1 MKAQLNVLIAEDEFI
16 VSRNIRQQVL
26 DLGYNVV
33 GIASDE
39 EEVMAA
45 VADNKIDLILMDIM
59 LKGATDGI
67 EIARKIKQT
76 HLISFVFITA
86 YSSDEYINRVRT
98 VEPHGYLLKP
108 FNNRDLAVNIE
119 LAAYKHSIELGL
131 REARQQLE
139 SMNLELEKKVAQRT
153 EKLNEANS
161 MLLKEIKRRKH
172 NEDKVIESEQKYKEL
187 TEFLP
192 IPVIETN
199 KELEITY
206 ANIATRQLFKIEDD
220 QQIQQIHDFI
230 VQDQHELLNSTIANC
245 IEQQNVVV
253 AEFMGKG
260 KCNSTELMIIAYFTP
275 VMIDSVFSGMRAAFL
290 DISQRV
296 AMESKLYILSSAV
309 EQAKDSI
316 VIADKNRKIEYVNQA
331 AIKEYGY
338 SHEEIINYTT
348 QVFRSNLHE
357 PSFYDNMWRT
367 LCSGNPFSSVF
378 ISRRKNDEHFY
389 EEKTISPVKDKN
401 GEIKNYIS
409 TGRDITEKIKAEK
422 TLLENQKFINSINHS
437 VPIIIFIF
445 DLKIKKNTFVNNQ
458 IYNILGYSPEEVSAA
473 TYKDLMSSFID
484 YMPGYQSRILTKSTF
499 KNGYVEELIRV
510 KHKKTGIK
518 WLNIRFT
525 EFKSDE
531 RGNTIEIIGSAT
543 DITEQKQNERKLN
556 AMMRL
561 NRMQDKRT
569 QKIRTL
575 SLIQGQEE
583 ERRRISRDIHD
594 GIGQMLTALKMNVEN
609 FDESR
614 FSGEEKQKCQSIK
627 TLIRD
632 TIVEVR
638 RISNALAPPGLY
650 DFGLYS
656 VTKQLLEQL
665 LKTSDMKIHF
675 DSNIHNIRYLP
686 LVEVTLYRII
696 QESINN
702 ALKHSMAENLELS
715 INQDD
720 EFLNL
725 IIFDDGGGMHYS
737 DEHFNQNKSSGK
749 GLRNIKERALFI
761 GAKLTIISKPNEGCI
776 IKITIPIKNCI
787 SN

>member
-45 VADNKIDLILMDIM
+45 VESNKIDLILMDIM
-59 LKGATDGI
+59 LKGETDGI

-172 NEDKVIESEQKYKEL
+172 NEDKLIESEQKYKEL

-199 KELEITY
+199 KELGITY
-206 ANIATRQLFKIEDD
+206 ANIATRQLFNIQED
-220 QQIQQIHDFI
+220 QEILQIHNFI
-230 VQDQHELLNSTIANC
+230 TQDDHDRLNTTINDC
-245 IEQQNVVV
+245 ITQQKVVV
-253 AEFMGKG
+253 AEFTGKG
-260 KCNSTELMIIAYFTP
+260 SNTELALIAYFTP
-275 VMIDSVFSGMRAAFL
+275 VMVDAAFSGMRVAFL

-316 VIADKNRKIEYVNQA
+316 VIADKDGRIEYVNEA

-338 SHEEIINYTT
+338 SSEEAVEHTT
-348 QVFRSNLHE
+348 QVFRSTAHE
-357 PSFYDNMWRT
+357 PSFYEHMWNT
-367 LCSGNPFSSVF
+367 LNSGNSYSDVF
-378 ISRRKNDEHFY
+378 VSRRKNDEHFY
-389 EEKTISPVKDKN
+389 EEKTISPVKDRN
-401 GEIKNYIS
+401 GMIKNYIS

-445 DLKIKKNTFVNNQ
+445 DIASRKNTFINNQ
-458 IYNILGYSPEEVSAA
+458 IYNILGYSPEEVCTA
-473 TYKDLMSSFID
+473 TYK
-484 YMPGYQSRILTKSTF
+484 
-499 KNGYVEELIRV
+499 ELL
-510 KHKKTGIK
+510 G
-518 WLNIRFT
+518 
-525 EFKSDE
+525 
-531 RGNTIEIIGSAT
+531 
-543 DITEQKQNERKLN
+543 
-556 AMMRL
+556 
-561 NRMQDKRT
+561 
-569 QKIRTL
+569 
-575 SLIQGQEE
+575 
-583 ERRRISRDIHD
+583 
-594 GIGQMLTALKMNVEN
+594 
-609 FDESR
+609 
-614 FSGEEKQKCQSIK
+614 
-627 TLIRD
+627 
-632 TIVEVR
+632 
-638 RISNALAPPGLY
+638 
-650 DFGLYS
+650 
-656 VTKQLLEQL
+656 
-665 LKTSDMKIHF
+665 
-675 DSNIHNIRYLP
+675 
-686 LVEVTLYRII
+686 
-696 QESINN
+696 
-702 ALKHSMAENLELS
+702 
-715 INQDD
+715 
-720 EFLNL
+720 
-725 IIFDDGGGMHYS
+725 
-737 DEHFNQNKSSGK
+737 
-749 GLRNIKERALFI
+749 
-761 GAKLTIISKPNEGCI
+761 
-776 IKITIPIKNCI
+776 
-787 SN
+787 